1 MSMRDGPYRSFRFST
16 RCLSPSQ
23 GLTAYREMLE
33 RSIGAHDVDTEESSR
48 FAFAATCFT
57 APGLGIAHIA
67 SGAVCVKR
75 TGAMPADANDLVLA
89 VVHQGT
95 AAARRRDRE
104 VTLKGR
110 GAFLSLSH
118 EPLVMQR
125 TSARLTNYALC
136 RSDLAP
142 EIVNLDRVLMRP
154 IPVDT
159 EAMALL
165 GGYSRMAFT
174 DGGPLSPEAARLAV
188 RHLHD
193 LIALALGPTRDAA
206 EIASKRGLRAARR
219 TELYARAC
227 RLIALSLDD
236 PQLAPGAV
244 AHRLGV
250 SLRLLQKVFAER
262 GETVM
267 TRLWS
272 ERISRAARLLS
283 SPEAAD
289 RSVTD
294 IAFAC
299 GFNDSSHFGRVFA
312 SHRGSTPSQW
322 RARGR
327 ETTESR

>member
-1 MSMRDGPYRSFRFST
+1 MPV
-16 RCLSPSQ
+16 
-23 GLTAYREMLE
+23 
-33 RSIGAHDVDTEESSR
+33 GAS
-48 FAFAATCFT
+48 
-57 APGLGIAHIA
+57 
-67 SGAVCVKR
+67 
-75 TGAMPADANDLVLA
+75 DLVLA
-89 VVHQGT
+89 VVHEGT

-104 VTLKGR
+104 VTVKGS

-125 TSARLTNYALC
+125 TGARLTNYALC

-142 EIVNLDRVLMRP
+142 EIASLDRVLMRP

-165 GGYSRMAFT
+165 GGYTRMAFT
-174 DGGPLSPEAARLAV
+174 DGGPLSAEAARLAV
-188 RHLHD
+188 RHIHD

-206 EIASKRGLRAARR
+206 DIASKRGLRAARR
-219 TELYARAC
+219 AELYSRAC

-236 PQLAPGAV
+236 PELAPDAM

-250 SLRLLQKVFAER
+250 STRLLQKVFAER

-267 TRLWS
+267 ARLWS
-272 ERISRAARLLS
+272 ERVARAARLLS

-294 IAFAC
+294 IAPRLRVQH
-299 GFNDSSHFGRVFA
+299 SSDFGRVFA
-312 SHRGSTPSQW
+312 SHKGSTPSQW
-322 RARGR
+322 RARPSNGG
-327 ETTESR
+327 EP